1 LVLLSLSL
9 YASLLLFKSL
19 SLTILN
25 TALPTTLTK
34 LNVLNALMVLELIK
48 LVWDVAHVKLN
59 VLNAAKM

>member
-34 LNVLNALMVLELIK
+34 LNALNALMVLELIK

-59 VLNAAKM
+59 VLNVAKM